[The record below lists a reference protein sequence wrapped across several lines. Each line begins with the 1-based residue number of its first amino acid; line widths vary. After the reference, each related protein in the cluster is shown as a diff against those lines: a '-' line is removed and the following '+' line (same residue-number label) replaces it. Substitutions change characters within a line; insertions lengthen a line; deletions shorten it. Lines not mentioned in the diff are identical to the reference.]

1 MNAYISRLS
10 QPSPSC
16 WPLWIFFSL
25 VPLLF
30 PGVCAAQRAYI
41 PDVAANSIKVIDTST
56 DSLVTTIN
64 CTCFHGPFGVSVS
77 PDGSQV
83 WVANS
88 PSPGLVSTLIVI
100 DTATNSVARVVSL
113 GGSYSPYGVAFTP
126 DGQSVYVALENSCN
140 ATCPVAIV
148 DTKSYVVNTTSI
160 RLSGQPLGIAFT
172 RNPQRAYITYSAS
185 NLPGDQKVAIYAGA
199 TRIGDIRV
207 DQAPWGVTVS
217 PDDSTIYVVNQN
229 ANTISYFPKSM
240 TSGTAP
246 SFSIGSGTGP
256 RNLAVMPDGRTGY
269 VTRNF
274 SGGKTVVRVDLL
286 GHTPLGGP
294 ITVGSLPDGI
304 NITPDGAKA
313 YVTTQQGAYVI
324 STITNSVTASVTTSP
339 SYSFG
344 NFIQPARHAA
354 NLAYLPAATSNDVA
368 FYSTKARA
376 GLGTIR
382 GSTGSN
388 LHGIAFSP
396 DRTRAYVTARN
407 SNYVEIIDTVT
418 CAVIGTVDV
427 GASPAG
433 VVVSP
438 DGNTVYVTNSGSDS
452 LSYFATNTSA
462 PAVNTINLASGS
474 GPLGVAIT
482 PDGSKLYVSNF
493 GNDTVAVVNTATKAL
508 CTPGTCSASA
518 IYPISLGA
526 SGSGPYGIAVSPNG
540 KSVYIAG
547 YKSGKVYVVNAVN
560 DLPLTGTSY
569 PISVGG
575 TLTGLSITP
584 DGLFAYVANYT
595 GGVVFAI
602 GIPSAS
608 LLATIAVGRGPYGV
622 SANPDNSDIYVANR
636 EAHSVSVIDRASNMV
651 TTTLSLPA
659 SNIPQAF
666 GQFIVPPPSVAYVP
680 TNTTNSIPVFST
692 SAASNHDE
700 QGDIATA
707 ANPQGAALSPDG
719 ALLYVTETN
728 ADSVK
733 IVNALN
739 NASIT
744 RIGLGAGSK
753 PYGIAVTPDGRRAYV
768 AGAGTNKVY
777 VIDLV
782 NNVLC
787 SSHTAVC
794 VGFTYPISVGSFP
807 TGIAITPGINSKI
820 YVTNQGSGTV
830 SAINTATDTL
840 CNTSTCSPVGSYPML
855 IGSSTSHPY
864 GIAVKPDGSEVYV
877 ASYGTNNVYAFSTS
891 ADNAPLAIGV
901 GNSTMG
907 IAITPDGSKVYAT
920 NYNTASLSVIKT
932 ASHSACTR
940 ATCASFASYPIP
952 TLQNNPYG
960 LAITPDGS
968 QLYVANQGSGT
979 VSIINTATDAVIDT
993 KNPGGNPQ
1001 ALGNFIR

>member
-1 MNAYISRLS
+1 MKKLCVVFLS
-10 QPSPSC
+10 
-16 WPLWIFFSL
+16 LA
-25 VPLLF
+25 PLLL
-30 PGVCAAQRAYI
+30 PQICTAQRAYI
-41 PDVAANSIKVIDTST
+41 PDVAANSIKVIDTRT

-88 PSPGLVSTLIVI
+88 PYPGLVSTLIVI

-113 GGSYSPYGVAFTP
+113 GGSFSPYGVAFTP
-126 DGQSVYVALENSCN
+126 DGQSVYVALENNCTD
-140 ATCPVAIV
+140 TCPVAIV
-148 DTKSYVVNTTSI
+148 DAHSYNVDTTSI
-160 RLSGQPLGIAFT
+160 RLLGQPLGIAFT

-185 NLPGDQKVAIYAGA
+185 NLSGGQKVAVYAGT
-199 TRIGDIRV
+199 TRLGDIQV
-207 DQAPWGVTVS
+207 DLAPWGITVS

-256 RNLAVMPDGRTGY
+256 KNLAIMPDSKTGY
-269 VTRNF
+269 VTRSF
-274 SGGKTVVRVDLL
+274 PDGKTVVRVDLL
-286 GHTPLGGP
+286 GHTTTGPP
-294 ITVGSLPDGI
+294 ITVGSLPYGI

-313 YVTTQQGAYVI
+313 YVTTQQGVYVI
-324 STITNSVTASVTTSP
+324 STITNSVITSVTTSP

-344 NFIQPARHAA
+344 NFIQPARRAA
-354 NLAYLPAATSNDVA
+354 NLAYLPAATSSDVTV
-368 FYSTKARA
+368 YNTKSRTGLSTIGA
-376 GLGTIR
+376 
-382 GSTGSN
+382 STGSN

-407 SNYVEIIDTVT
+407 SNYVEIINTVT
-418 CAVIGTVDV
+418 SAMIGTVDV

-438 DGNTVYVTNSGSDS
+438 DGSTVYVTNAGSDS
-452 LSYFATNTSA
+452 ISYFATNTLT
-462 PAVNTINLASGS
+462 PTVNTINLSSGS
-474 GPLGVAIT
+474 GPLGVAMT

-493 GNDTVAVVNTATKAL
+493 GNGTVAVVNAATKAL
-508 CTPGTCSASA
+508 CTPSTCSASA
-518 IYPISLGA
+518 TYPISLGT
-526 SGSGPYGIAVSPNG
+526 SSSGPFGIAISPDG
-540 KSVYIAG
+540 RSVYIAG
-547 YKSGKVYVVNAVN
+547 YGSGKVYVVNAVN
-560 DLPLTGTSY
+560 DLPLTGPSY
-569 PISVGG
+569 PINVGG
-575 TLTGLSITP
+575 NLTGLSITP
-584 DGLFAYVANYT
+584 DGLCAYVANYT
-595 GGVVFAI
+595 GNNVFAI

-608 LLATIAVGRGPYGV
+608 LLATIAVGGGPYGV
-622 SANPDNSDIYVANR
+622 SANPDNSDIYVANQLG
-636 EAHSVSVIDRASNMV
+636 HSVSVIDRASNLI
-651 TTTLSLPA
+651 TATFSLPA
-659 SNIPQAF
+659 SNNPQAF
-666 GQFIVPPPSVAYVP
+666 GQFVAPPPSVAYVP

-692 SAASNHDE
+692 SAIANHDE
-700 QGDIATA
+700 QGYIATA
-707 ANPQGAALSPDG
+707 NNPQGAALSPDG

-733 IVNALN
+733 VVNALN
-739 NASIT
+739 NAGIT
-744 RIGLGAGSK
+744 RIGLGVGST
-753 PYGIAVTPDGRRAYV
+753 PYGIAVTPDGKRAYV

-787 SSHTAVC
+787 SSHTTVC
-794 VGFTYPISVGSFP
+794 AGFTYPISVGSFP
-807 TGIAITPGINSKI
+807 TGIAITPGINSKV

-840 CNTSTCSPVGSYPML
+840 CTTSTCSPIGAYPML

-877 ASYGTNNVYAFSTS
+877 ASYGTNNVYAFNVS

-901 GNSTMG
+901 GNGTVG
-907 IAITPDGSKVYAT
+907 VAITPDGSKVYAA
-920 NYNTASLSVIKT
+920 NYNTASVSVIRT
-932 ASHSACTR
+932 ANHSACTP
-940 ATCASFASYPIP
+940 ATCASFAIYPIP

-960 LAITPDGS
+960 LAITPDGG

-979 VSIINTATDAVIDT
+979 VSIINTATDAVVDT
-993 KNPGGNPQ
+993 KSPGGSPQ
-1001 ALGNFIR
+1001 ALGEFIR